1 MQNGI
6 LYTEQPQFV
15 LDGLSRRCQPLLF
28 SLDFI
33 IVLVDRSASG
43 LRAPRCGV
51 AVVRLASKQA
61 EQ

>member
-6 LYTEQPQFV
+6 LHTEQPQFV
-15 LDGLSRRCQPLLF
+15 LDGLLRRCQPLLS
-28 SLDFI
+28 SLNFI

-43 LRAPRCGV
+43 LQAPWYSI
-51 AVVRLASKQA
+51 AVIRLAFKQA